1 MAISNGYATL
11 AEVKA
16 SLRIP
21 SSDTIDDTL
30 LETAIE
36 SASRMI
42 DGYTART
49 FSNAGTAV
57 RNFAATD
64 DLNLIIDDAISISEV
79 ASTDEIGDTYTVWKV
94 TDYQL
99 EPLNSRSDG
108 LYMPYTGIRAVN
120 DYAWPVVDQQALV
133 RITGVWGWPAIPIAI
148 KQATIIQSSRL
159 FKRLDSP
166 LGVAGFGDMGAIRVG
181 RYLDP
186 DVEQLAMPFRIM
198 RNFG

>member
-1 MAISNGYATL
+1 MAITNGYATL
-11 AEVKA
+11 LDVKA
-16 SLRIP
+16 ALRITD
-21 SSDTIDDTL
+21 SIDDSL
-30 LETAIE
+30 LETSIE

-49 FSNAGTAV
+49 FYNAGTAV

-79 ASTDEIGDTYTVWKV
+79 ASTDEIGDIYTVWKV

-99 EPLNSRSDG
+99 EPVNSRSDG
-108 LYMPYTGIRAVN
+108 LYMPYTGIRAIN
-120 DYAWPVVDQQALV
+120 DYAWPVVDQQALC
-133 RITGVWGWPAIPIAI
+133 RITGVWGWPAVPTAI
-148 KQATIIQSSRL
+148 KQATIIQASRL

-166 LGVAGFGDMGAIRVG
+166 LGVAGFGDLGAIRVG

>member
-1 MAISNGYATL
+1 MAITNGYATL
-11 AEVKA
+11 AQVKA

-21 SSDTIDDTL
+21 SSDTIDDAL

-42 DGYTART
+42 DSFTART

-57 RNFAATD
+57 RNFGATD
-64 DLNLIIDDAISISEV
+64 AINLIIDDAISV
-79 ASTDEIGDTYTVWKV
+79 TTVQSTDEIGSTYTTWDL

-99 EPLNSRSDG
+99 EPVNSISDG

-120 DYAWPVVDQQALV
+120 NYAWPVVDHQALV
-133 RITGVWGWPAIPIAI
+133 RITAVWGWAQVPTAI
-148 KQATIIQSSRL
+148 KQATVIQSSRL

-166 LGVAGFGDMGAIRVG
+166 LGVLGMGDMGQIRVS

-186 DVEQLAMPFRIM
+186 DVEQLAMPYRIM
-198 RNFG
+198 RNFS

>member
-1 MAISNGYATL
+1 VSITNGYATL

-16 SLRIP
+16 SLRIT
-21 SSDTIDDTL
+21 DAIDDSL

-42 DGYTART
+42 DGFTART

-64 DLNLIIDDAISISEV
+64 EINLIIDDAITVLEV
-79 ASTDEIGDTYTVWKV
+79 ASTDEIGSTYTIWKP
-94 TDYQL
+94 TDFQL
-99 EPLNSRSDG
+99 EPINSRSDG
-108 LYMPYTGIRAVN
+108 LYMPFTSIRAVN
-120 DYAWPVVDQQALV
+120 DYLWPVVDQQALV
-133 RITGVWGWPAIPIAI
+133 RITAVYGFPAVPIAI
-148 KQATIIQSSRL
+148 KQATVIQSSRL
-159 FKRLDSP
+159 YKRLDSP

-186 DVEQLAMPFRIM
+186 DVEQLVMPFKIM

>member
-1 MAISNGYATL
+1 MAITNGYATL

-16 SLRIP
+16 SLRIT
-21 SSDTIDDTL
+21 DAIDDSL

-42 DGYTART
+42 DGFTART

-57 RNFAATD
+57 RHYAATD
-64 DLNLIIDDAISISEV
+64 ALNLIIDDAISISEV
-79 ASTDEIGDTYTVWKV
+79 ASTDEIGDTYTVWKT
-94 TDYQL
+94 TDFQL

-120 DYAWPVVDQQALV
+120 DYTWPVVDQQALC
-133 RITGVWGWPAIPIAI
+133 RITGVWGWASVPTAIR
-148 KQATIIQSSRL
+148 QATVIQSSRL

-166 LGVAGFGDMGAIRVG
+166 LGIAGFGDMGAIRVN
-181 RYLDP
+181 RYLDS
-186 DVEQLAMPFRIM
+186 DVEQLAMPYRIM

>member
-1 MAISNGYATL
+1 MSITNGYATL
-11 AEVKA
+11 SDVKA
-16 SLRIP
+16 SLRLT
-21 SSDTIDDTL
+21 DNIDDAL
-30 LETAIE
+30 LNTAIE

-64 DLNLIIDDAISISEV
+64 AINLIIDDAITVTEV
-79 ASTDEIGDTYTVWKV
+79 ASTDEIGDSYTIWKP

-108 LYMPYTGIRAVN
+108 LYMPFTGIRAIN
-120 DYAWPVVDQQALV
+120 DYLWPVVDYQALV
-133 RITGVWGWPAIPIAI
+133 RITGTWGFPTVPIAI

-159 FKRLDSP
+159 YKRLDSP

>member
-1 MAISNGYATL
+1 MAITNGYATL
-11 AEVKA
+11 IDVKNA
-16 SLRIP
+16 LRIT
-21 SSDTIDDTL
+21 DAMDDSL

-42 DGYTART
+42 DGYAART
-49 FSNAGTAV
+49 FYNAGTAT
-57 RNFAATD
+57 RDFAATD
-64 DLNLIIDDAISISEV
+64 DLTCIIDDAISV
-79 ASTDEIGDTYTVWKV
+79 TTLQSTDEIGDTYITWKV

-99 EPLNSRSDG
+99 EPLNARSDG

-120 DYAWPVVDQQALV
+120 DYAFPVVDQQALV
-133 RITGVWGWPAIPIAI
+133 RVTGVWGWPAVPTAI

-186 DVEQLAMPFRIM
+186 DVEQLVMPYRIM
-198 RNFG
+198 RHFG

>member
-1 MAISNGYATL
+1 MAITNGYATL
-11 AEVKA
+11 QDVKNA
-16 SLRIP
+16 LRI
-21 SSDTIDDTL
+21 TDTL
-30 LETAIE
+30 DDQLIETAIE

-42 DGYTART
+42 DGFSART

-64 DLNLIIDDAISISEV
+64 DLTVIIDDAIEV
-79 ASTDEIGDTYTVWKV
+79 LQVESTDEVGGSYTLWKP

-99 EPLNSRSDG
+99 EPLNARSDG
-108 LYMPYTGIRAVN
+108 LYMPYTGLRAVN
-120 DYAWPVVDQQALV
+120 DYAFPVVDQQALV
-133 RITGVWGWPAIPIAI
+133 RVTAVWGWPSIPSAI

-186 DVEQLAMPFRIM
+186 DVEQLVSPYRIM

>member
-1 MAISNGYATL
+1 MAITNGYATL
-11 AEVKA
+11 SEVKA
-16 SLRIP
+16 SLRIQ
-21 SSDTIDDTL
+21 DGIDDSL

-36 SASRMI
+36 SASRLI
-42 DGYTART
+42 DGFTARS

-64 DLNLIIDDAISISEV
+64 ALNLIIDDAITVTKVE
-79 ASTDEIGDTYTVWKV
+79 STDEIGDSYTEWKV

-99 EPLNSRSDG
+99 EPLNGRADG
-108 LYMPYTGIRAVN
+108 LYSPFNGIRAIN
-120 DYAWPVVDQQALV
+120 DYTWPVVDYQALV
-133 RITGVWGWPAIPIAI
+133 RITGTWGWASVPTAV
-148 KQATIIQSSRL
+148 KQACIIQSSRL

-186 DVEQLAMPFRIM
+186 DVEQLLMPYRIM

>member
-1 MAISNGYATL
+1 MAITNGYATL
-11 AEVKA
+11 SDVKA
-16 SLRIP
+16 SLRIT
-21 SSDTIDDTL
+21 DAIDDAL

-49 FSNAGTAV
+49 FYNAGTAV
-57 RNFAATD
+57 RNYAATD

-120 DYAWPVVDQQALV
+120 DYAWPVVDQQALC
-133 RITGVWGWPAIPIAI
+133 RITGVWGWASVPVAI

-159 FKRLDSP
+159 YKRLDSP
-166 LGVAGFGDMGAIRVG
+166 LGIAGFGDMGAIRVN
-181 RYLDP
+181 RYLDS
-186 DVEQLAMPFRIM
+186 DVEQLAMPYRIM

>member
-1 MAISNGYATL
+1 VAITQGYATL
-11 AEVKA
+11 TDVKNA
-16 SLRIP
+16 LRIT
-21 SSDTIDDTL
+21 DALDDSL

-64 DLNLIIDDAISISEV
+64 SLTCIIDDAISVTKVET
-79 ASTDEIGDTYTVWKV
+79 TDEIGDSYTEWAA

-108 LYMPYTGIRAVN
+108 LYMPYTGLRAVN
-120 DYAWPVVDQQALV
+120 EYLFPVLDQQALV
-133 RITGVWGWPAIPIAI
+133 KITAVWGWASIPTAI
-148 KQATIIQSSRL
+148 KQATIIQASRL

>member
-1 MAISNGYATL
+1 MAITNGYATL
-11 AEVKA
+11 LDVKA
-16 SLRIP
+16 ALRITD
-21 SSDTIDDTL
+21 SIDDSL

-42 DGYTART
+42 DGFTART

-64 DLNLIIDDAISISEV
+64 AINLIIDDAITVTKVE
-79 ASTDEIGDTYTVWKV
+79 STDEIGDTYTEWTA

-99 EPLNSRSDG
+99 EPVNGRADG
-108 LYMPYTGIRAVN
+108 LYSPYTGIRAVN
-120 DYAWPVVDQQALV
+120 TYTWPVVDYQALV
-133 RITGVWGWPAIPIAI
+133 KITGTWGWPSIPTAV
-148 KQATIIQSSRL
+148 KQATIIQASRL
-159 FKRLDSP
+159 YKRLDSP
-166 LGVAGFGDMGAIRVG
+166 LGVLGMGDLGQIRVS

-186 DVEQLAMPFRIM
+186 DVEQLVMPYRIM

>member
-1 MAISNGYATL
+1 MAITNGYATL
-11 AEVKA
+11 SEVKA
-16 SLRIP
+16 SLRIT
-21 SSDTIDDTL
+21 DAIDDSL

-42 DGYTART
+42 DGFTART
-49 FSNAGTAV
+49 FSNAGTAT

-64 DLNLIIDDAISISEV
+64 EINLIIDDAISV
-79 ASTDEIGDTYTVWKV
+79 TQVTSTDEVGGTYITWKS
-94 TDYQL
+94 TDFQL
-99 EPLNSRSDG
+99 EPINSRSDG
-108 LYMPYTGIRAVN
+108 LYMPFTSIRAVN
-120 DYAWPVVDQQALV
+120 DYLWPVVDQQALV
-133 RITGVWGWPAIPIAI
+133 RITGVWGFPAVPTAI

-159 FKRLDSP
+159 YKRLDSP

>member
-1 MAISNGYATL
+1 MAITNGYATL
-11 AEVKA
+11 SDVKA
-16 SLRIP
+16 ALRIT
-21 SSDTIDDTL
+21 DNLDDSL

-42 DGYTART
+42 DSYTART
-49 FSNAGTAV
+49 FSNAGTAT

-64 DLNLIIDDAISISEV
+64 ALTCIIDDAISV
-79 ASTDEIGDTYTVWKV
+79 TTVQSTDEVGSTYTTWTA

-108 LYMPYTGIRAVN
+108 LYMPYTGLRAVN
-120 DYAWPVVDQQALV
+120 TYTFPVVDQQALV
-133 RITGVWGWPAIPIAI
+133 RVTATWGWASVPTAI

-166 LGVAGFGDMGAIRVG
+166 LGVLGMGDLGQIRVS

-198 RNFG
+198 RNFS

>member
-1 MAISNGYATL
+1 MAITNGYATL
-11 AEVKA
+11 TDVKA
-16 SLRIP
+16 ALRIQD
-21 SSDTIDDTL
+21 SLDDSL

-42 DGYTART
+42 DSYTART
-49 FSNAGTAV
+49 FSNAGTAT

-64 DLNLIIDDAISISEV
+64 ALNLIIDDAISV
-79 ASTDEIGDTYTVWKV
+79 TTVQSTDEVGDTYV
-94 TDYQL
+94 TWGANDFQL

-108 LYMPYTGIRAVN
+108 LYMPYTGIRAVG
-120 DYAWPVVDQQALV
+120 DYTWPVVDQQALC
-133 RITGVWGWPAIPIAI
+133 RITAVWGWAAVPTAI

-166 LGVAGFGDMGAIRVG
+166 LGVLGMGDMGQIRVS

>member
-1 MAISNGYATL
+1 MAITQGYASLTD
-11 AEVKA
+11 VKNA
-16 SLRIP
+16 LRIT
-21 SSDTIDDTL
+21 DTFDDTL

-42 DGYTART
+42 DSYTART
-49 FSNAGTAV
+49 FSNAGTAT

-64 DLNLIIDDAISISEV
+64 ALNLIIDDAISV
-79 ASTDEIGDTYTVWKV
+79 TTVQSTDEIGDTYTTW
-94 TDYQL
+94 TANDYQL

-120 DYAWPVVDQQALV
+120 DYTWPVVDQQALC
-133 RITGVWGWPAIPIAI
+133 RITAVWGWASVPTAI

-166 LGVAGFGDMGAIRVG
+166 LGVLGMGDLGQIRVS

-198 RNFG
+198 RNFS

>member
-1 MAISNGYATL
+1 MAITNGYATL
-11 AEVKA
+11 TDVKA
-16 SLRIP
+16 ALRIQD
-21 SSDTIDDTL
+21 SLDDSL

-42 DGYTART
+42 DSYTART
-49 FSNAGTAV
+49 FSNAGTAT

-64 DLNLIIDDAISISEV
+64 ALNLIIDDAISV
-79 ASTDEIGDTYTVWKV
+79 TTVQSTDEVGDTYV
-94 TDYQL
+94 TWGANDFQL

-108 LYMPYTGIRAVN
+108 LYMPYTGIRAVG
-120 DYAWPVVDQQALV
+120 DYTWPVVDQQALC
-133 RITGVWGWPAIPIAI
+133 RITAVWGWAAVPTAI

-166 LGVAGFGDMGAIRVG
+166 LGVLGMGDLGQIRVS

>member
-1 MAISNGYATL
+1 MAITNGYATL
-11 AEVKA
+11 TDVKNA
-16 SLRIP
+16 LRIT
-21 SSDTIDDTL
+21 DALDDSL

-42 DGYTART
+42 DSYTART

-57 RNFAATD
+57 RDFAAND
-64 DLNLIIDDAISISEV
+64 DLTCIIDDAISVTSV
-79 ASTDEIGDTYTVWKV
+79 QSTDEIGGVYTTWDV

-108 LYMPYTGIRAVN
+108 LYMPYTGLRAVN
-120 DYAWPVVDQQALV
+120 DYAFPVVDHQALV
-133 RITGVWGWPAIPIAI
+133 RVTAVWGWASVPTAI

-166 LGVAGFGDMGAIRVG
+166 LGVLGMGDMGQIRVS

>member
-1 MAISNGYATL
+1 MSITNGYATL
-11 AEVKA
+11 SEVKA
-16 SLRIP
+16 SLRIQ
-21 SSDTIDDTL
+21 DGIDDSL

-36 SASRMI
+36 SASRLI
-42 DGYTART
+42 DGFTARS

-64 DLNLIIDDAISISEV
+64 ALNLIIDDAITVTKVE
-79 ASTDEIGDTYTVWKV
+79 STDEIGDSYTEWKV

-99 EPLNSRSDG
+99 EPLNGRADG
-108 LYMPYTGIRAVN
+108 LYSPFNGIRAIN
-120 DYAWPVVDQQALV
+120 DYTWPVVDYQALV
-133 RITGVWGWPAIPIAI
+133 RITGTWGFPSIPTAV
-148 KQATIIQSSRL
+148 KQACIIQSSRL

-186 DVEQLAMPFRIM
+186 DVEQLLMPYRIM

>member
-1 MAISNGYATL
+1 MAITQGYATL
-11 AEVKA
+11 LDVKNA
-16 SLRIP
+16 LRITD
-21 SSDTIDDTL
+21 SLDDGL

-36 SASRMI
+36 SASRMV
-42 DGYTART
+42 DGFTARN

-64 DLNLIIDDAISISEV
+64 AINLIIDDAITVTEV
-79 ASTDEIGDTYTVWKV
+79 ASTDEIGDTYTIWDV

-99 EPLNSRSDG
+99 EPLNDRVDG
-108 LYMPYTGIRAVN
+108 LYSPYTGIRAVG
-120 DYAWPVVDQQALV
+120 DYLWPVVDQQALV
-133 RITGVWGWPAIPIAI
+133 RITGTWGWPAIPSAV

-166 LGVAGFGDMGAIRVG
+166 LGVLGMGDMGAIRVS
-181 RYLDP
+181 RFLDS
-186 DVEQLAMPFRIM
+186 DVEQLLMPYRIM

>member
-1 MAISNGYATL
+1 MAITQGYATL
-11 AEVKA
+11 TDVKNA
-16 SLRIP
+16 LRIT
-21 SSDTIDDTL
+21 DALDDSL

-49 FSNAGTAV
+49 FYNGGTAV

-64 DLNLIIDDAISISEV
+64 ALNLIIDDAISV
-79 ASTDEIGDTYTVWKV
+79 TTVQSTDEVGDTYTTW
-94 TDYQL
+94 TANDFQL

-108 LYMPYTGIRAVN
+108 LYMPYTGIRAVG
-120 DYAWPVVDQQALV
+120 DYTWPVVDQQALCK
-133 RITGVWGWPAIPIAI
+133 ITAVWGWAQVPTAI
-148 KQATIIQSSRL
+148 KQATIIQASRL

>member
-1 MAISNGYATL
+1 MAITNGYATL
-11 AEVKA
+11 SEVKS
-16 SLRIP
+16 SLRIT
-21 SSDTIDDTL
+21 DNFDDTL

-57 RNFAATD
+57 RYYAATD
-64 DLNLIIDDAISISEV
+64 AINLIIDDAISVSEV
-79 ASTDEIGDTYTVWKV
+79 ASTDEVGDTYTVWTS
-94 TDYQL
+94 TDFQL

-120 DYAWPVVDQQALV
+120 TYTWPVVDQQALC
-133 RITGVWGWPAIPIAI
+133 RITGVWGWASIPIAI

-166 LGVAGFGDMGAIRVG
+166 LGIAGFGDIGAIRVG

-186 DVEQLAMPFRIM
+186 DVEQLAMPYRIM

>member
-1 MAISNGYATL
+1 MAITNGYATL
-11 AEVKA
+11 TDVKA
-16 SLRIP
+16 ALRIQD
-21 SSDTIDDTL
+21 SLDDSL

-42 DGYTART
+42 DSYTART
-49 FSNAGTAV
+49 FSNAGTAT

-64 DLNLIIDDAISISEV
+64 ALNLIIDDAISV
-79 ASTDEIGDTYTVWKV
+79 TTVQSTDEIGDTYV
-94 TDYQL
+94 TWGANDFQL

-108 LYMPYTGIRAVN
+108 LYMPYTGIRAVG
-120 DYAWPVVDQQALV
+120 DYTWPVVDQQALC
-133 RITGVWGWPAIPIAI
+133 RITAVWGWAAVPTAI

-166 LGVAGFGDMGAIRVG
+166 LGVLGMGDMGQIRVS

>member
-1 MAISNGYATL
+1 MAITNGYATL
-11 AEVKA
+11 TDVKNA
-16 SLRIP
+16 LRIT
-21 SSDTIDDTL
+21 DALDDSL

-64 DLNLIIDDAISISEV
+64 SLTCIIDDAISVTKVET
-79 ASTDEIGDTYTVWKV
+79 TDEIGDSYTEWAA

-108 LYMPYTGIRAVN
+108 LYMPYTGLRAVN
-120 DYAWPVVDQQALV
+120 EYLFPVLDQQALV
-133 RITGVWGWPAIPIAI
+133 KVTAVWGWASIPTAI
-148 KQATIIQSSRL
+148 KQATIIQASRL